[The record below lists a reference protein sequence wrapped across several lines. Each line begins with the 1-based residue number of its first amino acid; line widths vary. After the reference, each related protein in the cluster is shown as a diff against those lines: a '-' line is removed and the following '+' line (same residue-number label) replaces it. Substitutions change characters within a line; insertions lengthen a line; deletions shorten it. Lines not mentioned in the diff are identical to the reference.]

1 MMNKT
6 IIIGKQFEFDF
17 ELEIRNMYFEPFQL
31 TLCEEESGKNRFV
44 FRSKEHGCDLIA
56 TVSVESREG
65 ADAIHLS
72 CDVNPRGGYDM
83 RYHLAAYNTAT
94 IRLVPK
100 KEPENILASVYHI
113 GEKSDCWTTPAFVNA
128 FSDIPNRAISVAWQS
143 EGVEYHMLSMCHGE
157 CKTDMKVVDGA
168 FSLITSPYCSG
179 VAAINNYC
187 VTIAYGDDQFAVAKS
202 AVDSGYDFLGR
213 KRVTAENTRV
223 SDVFNY
229 LGWCTWDSMHLDV
242 TEEGILKKAK
252 EFNDKGIPVRWL
264 LIDDGWY
271 GETERR
277 AATSF
282 YEDKAKFPNGLKA
295 CVDRLKKENSMKYV
309 GIWECLGGGWGGIAP
324 DSEIVRE
331 HPDLLIKLPNGYYFP
346 RTDEAGSFAYW
357 NMRHSYLSDCGFDF
371 VKVDV
376 ECNTETSTHGLAPI
390 GKSAM
395 GMHRGLDGSAGIYFD
410 GACINCT
417 GMGAEELWNRPVGM
431 VNRNSEDFEPTR
443 VSTMSNFISCNIYN
457 SLWHSNFCTP
467 DWDMMWSDSE
477 TTKLN
482 VVMHAISGSCV
493 YLSDPHGMSKRE
505 SVLPFCLS
513 DGYMLKCDR
522 FAMPTKD
529 RLYRDARVEDIA
541 MKAWSA
547 CKESGMLAVFNIQ
560 KNPKPVSDSIK
571 PSDVEYIKG
580 DRFLLYEYFG
590 KDACVLSRDE
600 SIDVKIPEYDAKLYS
615 VSPYKNGIA
624 VVGCTDKYVPYA
636 VIENEIHTE
645 ASDIY
650 TLYEG
655 VKFTFASD
663 IPVKVFVNGESVS
676 VISDG
681 ILSHVDASGVDGKV
695 IIEIKR

>member
-1 MMNKT
+1 MERT
-6 IIIGKQFEFDF
+6 LRLAGGFEFNF
-17 ELEIRNMYFEPFQL
+17 ELIINNMYGEQFSL
-31 TLCEEESGKNRFV
+31 KLCEEESRDNSFV
-44 FRSKEHGCDLIA
+44 FASKEHGCNLIA

-65 ADAIHLS
+65 ADAIHLK
-72 CDVNPRGGYDM
+72 CDVNPRGGYDL

-94 IRLVPK
+94 VKLIPK
-100 KEPENILASVYHI
+100 KEPDRVLASVYHI
-113 GEKSDCWTTPAFVNA
+113 GEKCDCWTTPVFTDSFNGIPHRA
-128 FSDIPNRAISVAWQS
+128 FSIAWQS
-143 EGVEYHMLSMCHGE
+143 GDSQYHMLAICHND
-157 CKTDMKVVDGA
+157 CKTDISAKDGA
-168 FSLITSPYCSG
+168 LCLTTSPYCSG
-179 VAAINNYC
+179 CASIDNYC
-187 VTIAYGDDQFAVAKS
+187 AVIAHANDPFLSAKA

-213 KRVTAENTRV
+213 KRTTAENTRV

-229 LGWCTWDSMHLDV
+229 LGWCSWDSMHLDV
-242 TEEGILKKAK
+242 TGEGILKKAQ
-252 EFNDKGIPVRWL
+252 EFNDKNIPVRWL

-271 GETERR
+271 GEDENR

-282 YEDKAKFPNGLKA
+282 FEVKEKFPEGLKA
-295 CVDRLKKENSMKYV
+295 CVDTLKNKNNMKYV
-309 GIWECLGGGWGGIAP
+309 GIWECLGGGWAGIAP

-331 HPDLLIKLPNGYYFP
+331 HPELLQRLPNGYYFP
-346 RTDEAGSFAYW
+346 KTDEAGSFAYW
-357 NMRHSYLSDCGFDF
+357 NMRHSYLSSCGFDF

-376 ECNTETSTHGLAPI
+376 ECNTETSTHGLSPI
-390 GKSAM
+390 GRSAM
-395 GMHRGLDGSAGIYFD
+395 GMHRGLDGSVGIFFD

-431 VNRNSEDFEPTR
+431 VNRNSEDFEPTK

-482 VVMHAISGSCV
+482 IVMHAISGSCV
-493 YLSDPHGMSKRE
+493 YLSDPHGMSNRE
-505 SVLPFCLS
+505 NVIPFCLS
-513 DGYMLKCDR
+513 DGYILKCDR

-541 MKAWSA
+541 MKAWST
-547 CKESGMLAVFNIQ
+547 CKESGMLAVFNIL
-560 KNPKPVSDSIK
+560 KNPKTVSDSIK

-580 DRFLLYEYFG
+580 DKFLVYEYFG

-600 SIDVKIPEYDAKLYS
+600 SIAVEIPEYDARLYS

-636 VIENEIHTE
+636 VIENEIHTDT
-645 ASDIY
+645 SDIY